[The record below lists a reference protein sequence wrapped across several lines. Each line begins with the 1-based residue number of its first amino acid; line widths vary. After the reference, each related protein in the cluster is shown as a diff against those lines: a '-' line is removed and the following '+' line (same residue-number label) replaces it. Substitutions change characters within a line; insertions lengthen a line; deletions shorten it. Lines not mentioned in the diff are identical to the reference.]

1 MCLRRSQKSVQ
12 DLTLLGHEETKQNSN
27 ENNKPNSI
35 LTGKVSSTSK
45 FAKKKGMCY
54 ATRVKNVSSPPTLR
68 VTSLVGDGSFGFAIP
83 PNLRFSGTSSLTS

>member
-35 LTGKVSSTSK
+35 LSGKVSSTSK
-45 FAKKKGMCY
+45 FAKKKGMCHE
-54 ATRVKNVSSPPTLR
+54 TRVKNVSSTPTLR
-68 VTSLVGDGSFGFAIP
+68 VTSLVGDRSEH